1 MCMSA
6 YSTYHPR
13 PVTPDGHPRPVGAP
27 ATTAELDA
35 NLFGPR
41 PVPPEW
47 AEKADDA
54 VENHHG
60 TNEAIGVQ
68 GAISSQQTGGVIVE
82 LADGTRLL
90 ICPV

>member
-13 PVTPDGHPRPVGAP
+13 PVRTDEQPRPVGAP
-27 ATTAELDA
+27 PTAAELDP
-35 NLFGPR
+35 NLFGPK

-47 AEKADDA
+47 ADA
-54 VENHHG
+54 AGDVVGDRHG
-60 TNEAIGVQ
+60 TNEVVGVQ
-68 GAISSQQTGGVIVE
+68 GAVSSRSAGGVIVE

>member
-13 PVTPDGHPRPVGAP
+13 PVRPDEQARPAGVPPTA
-27 ATTAELDA
+27 AELDA

-41 PVPPEW
+41 PVPPAW
-47 AEKADDA
+47 
-54 VENHHG
+54 VEAAGDVVKDHHG
-60 TNEAIGVQ
+60 TNDVVGVQ
-68 GAISSQQTGGVIVE
+68 GAVSSQPTGGVIVE

>member
-13 PVTPDGHPRPVGAP
+13 PVTQDDQPRPIGVAP
-27 ATTAELDA
+27 SHAELDT

-41 PVPPEW
+41 PMPPEW
-47 AEKADDA
+47 AEAADLVA
-54 VENHHG
+54 EHHHG
-60 TNEAIGVQ
+60 TNEVVDVQ
-68 GAISSQQTGGVIVE
+68 GAVSSQPAGGVIVQ